1 MSPDTS
7 LPSPDLTLFLSLSAA
22 AAAKRGGYGE
32 ERYEKEEMQRKVREA
47 FAEIEAVTLNQ
58 RYSQSREGEQREGA
72 GVAGRAGTKWKTLD
86 AEKSLEEVFE
96 DVKREV
102 ESVREE
108 VVRSGRGIGG
118 LWDGQGEVEVQA
130 H

>member
-47 FAEIEAVTLNQ
+47 FAEIEAVTLNGS
-58 RYSQSREGEQREGA
+58 SQGG
-72 GVAGRAGTKWKTLD
+72 GTTKWRTLD
-86 AEKSLEEVFE
+86 AEKSLGEVFE
-96 DVKREV
+96 EVKREV
-102 ESVREE
+102 ESVRDE
-108 VVRSGRGIGG
+108 VQREGRGIGG
-118 LWDGQGEVEVQA
+118 LWDGRES
-130 H
+130 